1 MFSETPLKPD
11 AIIHLPLIF
20 KIRSYRVFEVI
31 TPASGV
37 MITHCGPCKG
47 VDNRETIRKKL
58 VLSNI

>member
-11 AIIHLPLIF
+11 AIVHLPLIF

-47 VDNRETIRKKL
+47 VDNRETIR
-58 VLSNI
+58 